1 MEYVFVG
8 IFVLMFVGACFICTT
23 NYYAVV
29 AGVGMVAIAIILCIW
44 ATADTLEEPK
54 DAYFKEVK

>member
-1 MEYVFVG
+1 MEYVFIG

-29 AGVGMVAIAIILCIW
+29 AGFCMIAIAVCLCLL
-44 ATADTLEEPK
+44 AGTDDLEDPK
-54 DAYFKEVK
+54 DAHFEEV

>member
-1 MEYVFVG
+1 MEYVFIG

-29 AGVGMVAIAIILCIW
+29 AGLGMVAIAILLFIW
-44 ATADTLEEPK
+44 ATSDALEEPT
-54 DAYFKEVK
+54 DAHFEEV

>member
-29 AGVGMVAIAIILCIW
+29 TGLGMVAIAILLFIW
-44 ATADTLEEPK
+44 ATADVLEEPT
-54 DAYFKEVK
+54 DAHFEEV

>member
-29 AGVGMVAIAIILCIW
+29 AGMGMVAIAILLFIW
-44 ATADTLEEPK
+44 ATSDALEEPT
-54 DAYFKEVK
+54 DAHFEEV

>member
-29 AGVGMVAIAIILCIW
+29 AGMGMVAIAILLFIW
-44 ATADTLEEPK
+44 ATADVLEEST
-54 DAYFKEVK
+54 DAHFEEV